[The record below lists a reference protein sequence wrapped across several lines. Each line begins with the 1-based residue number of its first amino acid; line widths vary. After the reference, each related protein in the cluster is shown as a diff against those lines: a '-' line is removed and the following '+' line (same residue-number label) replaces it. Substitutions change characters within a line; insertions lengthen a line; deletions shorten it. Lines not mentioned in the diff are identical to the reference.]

1 MLKKISS
8 SVQKGRQKK
17 KNGETEKEDR
27 KQPTPQKK
35 PNISLN

>member
-17 KNGETEKEDR
+17 KKNGETEKEDR
-27 KQPTPQKK
+27 KQPTPKK
-35 PNISLN
+35 SQT